1 MMLPEKEDQ
10 GIIWNGYFSIEGEK
24 GNKIVKNIHVHKIRA
39 RKEGKLSCGNQM
51 KLQRFLGKRNLLWID
66 YYESPSIN
74 FSKII

>member
-39 RKEGKLSCGNQM
+39 RKEGKLSCGKPNETTEISWQKKSIM
-51 KLQRFLGKRNLLWID
+51 NRLLWFTK
-66 YYESPSIN
+66 Y
-74 FSKII
+74 